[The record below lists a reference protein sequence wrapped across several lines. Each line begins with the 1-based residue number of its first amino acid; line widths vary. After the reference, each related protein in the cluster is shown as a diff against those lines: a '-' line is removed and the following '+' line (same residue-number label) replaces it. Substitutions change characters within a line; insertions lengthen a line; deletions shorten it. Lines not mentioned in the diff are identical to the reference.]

1 MTMTSLLDLNLGIY
15 KQLIKVKEK
24 RGHELYVTLPAG
36 GEWEPL
42 PTFNVLVNS
51 VENINTTK

>member
-1 MTMTSLLDLNLGIY
+1 MTMTSLLDLNN

-42 PTFNVLVNS
+42 PTFNVLANS